1 MELML
6 AFRFNPQQVAYYEA
20 SGWRAYYDRRWLR
33 LLALITRLC
42 QEQFAIPFPAS
53 LRAGYYVG
61 PLRPPGRRLT
71 ITPRWCAPITN
82 DFIAWPGAIPGYIF
96 DPAAAAALE
105 LQYNEEHR
113 RLVGHPDKS
122 SFVEAMV
129 KLHCELFGLTPA
141 QARPSAELRVLANN
155 TVDLITGKTSTDVEA
170 DWARLEVYLCECYR
184 SIQQEMENSPMHP
197 VLTPEVSPHL

>member
-33 LLALITRLC
+33 LLSLITKLC

-53 LRAGYYVG
+53 LQAGYYVARASAAWAPVDHNPDLARAFYERFYRLARRYSG
-61 PLRPPGRRLT
+61 LR
-71 ITPRWCAPITN
+71 
-82 DFIAWPGAIPGYIF
+82 F

-113 RLVGHPDKS
+113 RLVGNPDKS
-122 SFVEAMV
+122 RFVETMV

-141 QARPSAELRVLANN
+141 QARPSAELRVLAAN
-155 TVDLITGKTSTDVEA
+155 TVDLITGKLSTDVEA
-170 DWARLEVYLCECYR
+170 DWGRLEVYLWECYR

-197 VLTPEVSPHL
+197 VYA